1 MTNFE
6 RIKAMNV
13 EEIATMMYKLSDC
26 ELRDCKNC
34 PLESCQQCGNIDEI
48 QKWLESE
55 VSTNAKN

>member
-6 RIKAMNV
+6 HIKSMSI
-13 EEIATMMYKLSDC
+13 EEIATMMFKLSDC

-34 PLESCQQCGNIDEI
+34 PLGSCQHCGNIVEI

-55 VSTNAKN
+55 VPTNAKN

>member
-6 RIKAMNV
+6 LIKAMSV
-13 EEIATMMYKLSDC
+13 EEIATMMFKLSDC

-34 PLESCQQCGNIDEI
+34 PLGSCQHCGNIVEI

-55 VSTNAKN
+55 ASTNEKN

>member
-6 RIKAMNV
+6 RIKNMSV
-13 EEIATMMYKLSDC
+13 EEMATMMYKISDC

-34 PLESCQQCGNIDEI
+34 PLGSCQHCGNIVEI

-55 VSTNAKN
+55 DEENGKY